1 MLELTIRLVLS
12 LAVVVGLLMLLARF
26 GAKKFRGSSD
36 ALVSVVHRQALSR
49 TSAVSVVT
57 VGNRILV
64 LGTTEQ
70 QVSVLAELDPEDL
83 DPETVAEASASTDP
97 AGQFADALEEAQL
110 QAGTAQPA
118 AITAPA
124 APAAPVRPQARPAS
138 KAPAWDPNAALRTL
152 PAVRAPQAPGAT
164 PGATPAATPAAATAA
179 PDVRPSAAVDAILAA
194 VDAHNARLAEPQPP
208 ALAILDDETAS
219 QPRRLTLAPNVPLEA
234 TGRLAGSVLS
244 AQTWKQAFA
253 AVTSR
258 RAS

>member
-1 MLELTIRLVLS
+1 MLELTVRLILS

-36 ALVSVVHRQALSR
+36 ALVNVVHRQPLSR

-83 DPETVAEASASTDP
+83 DPETNSASAAAAEPT
-97 AGQFADALEEAQL
+97 GQFADALEAAQL
-110 QAGTAQPA
+110 QAGPIEPEAPVV
-118 AITAPA
+118 PA
-124 APAAPVRPQARPAS
+124 APARPQARPAS

-152 PAVRAPQAPGAT
+152 PAVRAPK
-164 PGATPAATPAAATAA
+164 AANA
-179 PDVRPSAAVDAILAA
+179 PSAAVDAILAA
-194 VDAHNARLAEPQPP
+194 VDAHNARPAQPP

-219 QPRRLTLAPNVPLEA
+219 EPRRLTLAPHIQIEA
-234 TGRLAGSVLS
+234 PGRLAGSVLS
-244 AQTWKQAFA
+244 PQTWKQALA